1 MMEEPPRAQEW
12 NETFNPY
19 TGQWESLNPPVSEQ
33 AGTQAEGRTGPTV
46 LEERKPAKDV
56 TQQAVPKAVPD
67 TDYTSKEAAL
77 QILEHRDDEA
87 AKWMYEQPLCPSM
100 HYLKTLKGNDV
111 CANPLGADVAV
122 TCPAGTSLLTD
133 HHPSGNDACRGRR
146 SF

>member
-1 MMEEPPRAQEW
+1 MMEEPPLAQEW

-19 TGQWESLNPPVSEQ
+19 TGQWESLTPPASGRG
-33 AGTQAEGRTGPTV
+33 GTQAVPRTGPAI
-46 LEERKPAKDV
+46 LEERKPEKEF
-56 TQQAVPKAVPD
+56 TTQAVPE

-77 QILEHRDDEA
+77 QILEHKDDEA

-122 TCPAGTSLLTD
+122 RCPAGTSLLTD
-133 HHPSGNDACRGRR
+133 HHPAGNDACRGRR